1 MWFAWA
7 MTNTMSDADK
17 VKRLTTAPLIPDPEI
32 TPLLRPS
39 EVAAILRWSK
49 NTVYALIKSGDL
61 ESIKVRGR
69 FWIPVTGLRAYLR
82 LPAA

>member
-1 MWFAWA
+1 MRG

-32 TPLLRPS
+32 KPLLRPS
-39 EVAAILRWSK
+39 EVAPLLRWSK
-49 NTVYALIKSGDL
+49 NTIYALIASGEL
-61 ESIKVRGR
+61 EAIKVKGR
-69 FWIPVTGLRAYLR
+69 FWIPTSALRAYLR